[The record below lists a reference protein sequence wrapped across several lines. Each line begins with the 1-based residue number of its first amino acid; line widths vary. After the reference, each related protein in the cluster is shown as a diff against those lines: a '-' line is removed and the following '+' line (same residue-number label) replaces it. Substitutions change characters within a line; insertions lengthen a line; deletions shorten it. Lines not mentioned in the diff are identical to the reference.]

1 MTDED
6 RKEYARLG
14 ALALLLGKCAKLIKD
29 TVTRSMVESLI
40 AVAQDYLE
48 LCDEEEANT

>member
-14 ALALLLGKCAKLIKD
+14 ALTLLLGKCANLREV
-29 TVTRSMVESLI
+29 TVTRSRVESLI
-40 AVAQDYLE
+40 AVAQDYLD
-48 LCDEEEANT
+48 LCDEEEDDT